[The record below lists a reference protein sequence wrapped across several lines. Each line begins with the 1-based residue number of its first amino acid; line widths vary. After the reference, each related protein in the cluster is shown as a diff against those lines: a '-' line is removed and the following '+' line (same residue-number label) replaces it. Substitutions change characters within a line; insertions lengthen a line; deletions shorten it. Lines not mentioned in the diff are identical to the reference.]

1 MKIDVTRTTNTA
13 GAAETT
19 EATRTTTK
27 STPSTP
33 IDRSNEKLIDNATTF
48 NALLRILASN
58 PEVLANA
65 EAEAQ
70 EREAEEKEARLRK
83 TYGDDYDLV
92 FDKKKANE
100 KLSIMTGKST
110 DKNTVNKSTD
120 TKSRRPG
127 AIQLRTYVPRVA
139 MIKIGENGI
148 CEVFNNGYAVY
159 DNGDRKTVIWVP
171 DCGTA
176 KYYFVTGTD
185 EITKDE
191 MGEFPWFNAVL
202 IAGEDSIQYNMEH
215 PKTQASTSD
224 SDIDDVKPAASW
236 AGATRFPNPEEAY
249 LRKEAAEE
257 RKKALTEKQ
266 RKTYEMYYEQ
276 GDTIQEIA
284 REQNIC
290 IGTVQERLG
299 YIRKKLIDNKENF
312 FL

>member
-1 MKIDVTRTTNTA
+1 MEINKNIKTA
-13 GAAETT
+13 T
-19 EATRTTTK
+19 EATKTTPA
-27 STPSTP
+27 TPTFTP

-65 EAEAQ
+65 EAEAE

-100 KLSIMTGKST
+100 KLNSMTGKST
-110 DKNTVNKSTD
+110 DKNKANNGAKNTA

-171 DCGTA
+171 DCGSA

-276 GDTIQEIA
+276 GYTQREIA
-284 REQNIC
+284 DEMGIAFQNVAKMLKRVTDRISN
-290 IGTVQERLG
+290 L
-299 YIRKKLIDNKENF
+299 
-312 FL
+312 